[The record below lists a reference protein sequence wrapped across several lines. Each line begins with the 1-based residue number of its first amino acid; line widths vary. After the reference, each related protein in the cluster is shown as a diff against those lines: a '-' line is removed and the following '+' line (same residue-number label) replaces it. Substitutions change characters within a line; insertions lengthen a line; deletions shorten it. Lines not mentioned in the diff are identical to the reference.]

1 MTTTKKGADM
11 AAPVCKHCGGTGAGV
26 EFPLF
31 PRTAGEKFGTICVP
45 CDEKEA

>member
-1 MTTTKKGADM
+1 M
-11 AAPVCKHCGGTGAGV
+11 AAPVCKHCGGTGEGV

-31 PRTAGEKFGTICVP
+31 PLTAGEKFGTICVP